1 MNPKEKLYNAF
12 HKALNSNL
20 SAFSGNDKERDIIF
34 LIRDILD
41 NCVVI
46 PKNKLDNLAHISS
59 IVENKI
65 GIEIV
70 NYEKKLQ
77 LVSQIKIDKNVAY
90 EIPMSKINDKLLKDM
105 IYFLEDNEEI
115 SEELK

>member
-1 MNPKEKLYNAF
+1 MNQKEKLYNVF

-46 PKNKLDNLAHISS
+46 PKKKLDNLAKTSS
-59 IVENKI
+59 RIEEKT
-65 GIEIV
+65 GINV
-70 NYEKKLQ
+70 VVYEKKLQ
-77 LVSQIKIDKNVAY
+77 LVSHIKLDKHVAY
-90 EIPMSKINDKLLKDM
+90 EVPMSEINDKLLKDM
-105 IYFLEDNEEI
+105 IYFLENNETP
-115 SEELK
+115 ST

>member
-1 MNPKEKLYNAF
+1 MSSKEKLYNAF

-41 NCVVI
+41 NCAVI
-46 PKNKLDNLAHISS
+46 PKNKLDNLAKISS
-59 IVENKI
+59 RIEEKF
-65 GIEIV
+65 GIEVV

-77 LVSQIKIDKNVAY
+77 LASRIKIDKNVAY
-90 EIPMSKINDKLLKDM
+90 EIPMSEINDKLLKDM
-105 IYFLEDNEEI
+105 IYYLENEEEI
-115 SEELK
+115 SEVSK

>member
-1 MNPKEKLYNAF
+1 MNQKEKLYNAF

-46 PKNKLDNLAHISS
+46 PKNKLDNLAKISS
-59 IVENKI
+59 RIEEKF
-65 GIEIV
+65 GIDV
-70 NYEKKLQ
+70 VVYEKKIQ
-77 LVSQIKIDKNVAY
+77 LVSQINLDKHFAY
-90 EIPMSKINDKLLKDM
+90 EVPMSEINDRLLKDM
-105 IYFLEDNEEI
+105 IYFLENEEEI
-115 SEELK
+115 SEVSK

>member
-1 MNPKEKLYNAF
+1 MNAKEKLYNAF

-46 PKNKLDNLAHISS
+46 PKNKLDSLARLSLKDEKQYDFN
-59 IVENKI
+59 V
-65 GIEIV
+65 V
-70 NYEKKLQ
+70 TYEKKLQ
-77 LVSQIKIDKNVAY
+77 LVSQIKLDKHVAY
-90 EIPMSKINDKLLKDM
+90 EVPMSEINDRLLKDM
-105 IYFLEDNEEI
+105 IYFLEDDKEQQ
-115 SEELK
+115 S